1 MPDEQPPSHGAAERR
16 KVPRRQSSMGLNLMP
31 EATAAESGLPPPP
44 PRYESRLIRFFIFL
58 PLFLAGV
65 ATVLFFLQ
73 GGYKDG
79 KLHYDRFIDLLCFPA
94 ALLVPSLPKTN
105 FTVLDVIWFPAIINA
120 FILGCFGLLVQ
131 LLRPH
136 QKTSV

>member
-1 MPDEQPPSHGAAERR
+1 MPDEPQPYGGAERR

-31 EATAAESGLPPPP
+31 EASASEAGLAPP

-73 GGYKDG
+73 GGYKEG
-79 KLHYDRFIDLLCFPA
+79 KLPYDPFIDWLCFPA
-94 ALLVPSLPKTN
+94 GLLVPSLPKTK
-105 FTVLDVIWFPAIINA
+105 FAVLDLIWFPAIINA
-120 FILGCFGLLVQ
+120 FVLGCFGLVVQ

-136 QKTSV
+136 KKISV

>member
-1 MPDEQPPSHGAAERR
+1 MPGDQQSDGGSERR

-31 EATAAESGLPPPP
+31 ADSAPQFGPPPP
-44 PRYESRLIRFFIFL
+44 PRRESRLIRVFIFV

-79 KLHYDRFIDLLCFPA
+79 KLHYDTFIDWLCLPA
-94 ALLVPSLPKTN
+94 GMLIPSLPKTK
-105 FTVLDVIWFPAIINA
+105 FPILDLIWAPAVINS
-120 FILGCFGLLVQ
+120 FIFGCFGLLVQ

-136 QKTSV
+136 EKTSV